1 MSQPICARKRTKVL
15 GCPPHPPT
23 FMVEVKVLVVEGE
36 EEEVPKVIFMNLH
49 STGHSGALF
58 FGPYFTF
65 LKGWIISAPNHP
77 GKRLGY
83 MPI

>member
-1 MSQPICARKRTKVL
+1 
-15 GCPPHPPT
+15 
-23 FMVEVKVLVVEGE
+23 MVEVKVLVVEGE

-65 LKGWIISAPNHP
+65 LKGWIVLLLISAPNHP

>member
-1 MSQPICARKRTKVL
+1 
-15 GCPPHPPT
+15 
-23 FMVEVKVLVVEGE
+23 MVEVKVLVVEGE

-65 LKGWIISAPNHP
+65 LKGWIVLLLISAPNHP
-77 GKRLGY
+77 GKHLDPPKIKDIY
-83 MPI
+83 I